1 MTPIPPAKPSASS
14 KKKKNGNMAN
24 NKPAAL
30 SCKPGINWEVNE
42 RGWSSMRK
50 EFLNGNKTNPMNL
63 SGTDEKLRRKD
74 GLNGDQIF
82 REGGKATREDL
93 QRG

>member
-1 MTPIPPAKPSASS
+1 
-14 KKKKNGNMAN
+14 
-24 NKPAAL
+24 
-30 SCKPGINWEVNE
+30 
-42 RGWSSMRK
+42 MRK
-50 EFLNGNKTNPMNL
+50 EFLNGDKTNPMNL